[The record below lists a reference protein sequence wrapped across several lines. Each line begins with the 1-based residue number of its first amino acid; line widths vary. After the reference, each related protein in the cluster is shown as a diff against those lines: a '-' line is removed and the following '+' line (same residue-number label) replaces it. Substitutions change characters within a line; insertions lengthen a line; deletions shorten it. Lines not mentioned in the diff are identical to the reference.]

1 MFGYMLVTADEP
13 AERKSVLFTTGLL
26 ASGVTLVVVVM
37 FVLPRRKEWADW
49 KASNP
54 PYDERTLTF
63 TNDGLTCETSQ
74 AISTIKWSAF
84 IDQNLTSEFLVLV
97 LQKDA
102 ECVLVPKSFVRS
114 PADWSALVA
123 MAKAKVALR
132 D

>member
-26 ASGVTLVVVVM
+26 VSAVTLVVIVM
-37 FVLPRRKEWADW
+37 FVLPRRKERADW
-49 KASNP
+49 KASKP

-63 TNDGLTCETSQ
+63 TDDGLTCETSQ
-74 AISTIKWSAF
+74 ANSAIKWTAF
-84 IDQNLTSEFLVLV
+84 VGLEETPEFFVLV

-114 PADWSALVA
+114 RDDWSALVA
-123 MAKAKVALR
+123 MAKAKVAQR